1 MPEFTV
7 NPNRVDPYKHFK
19 FRVMWDGVFIPGVT
33 RVSGLVRR
41 TEVVTNRTGS
51 DPSGFHKSPGLTM
64 YEPIVLERGRT
75 HANEFEQWANLVWN
89 RYQRPE
95 VSLANFRKDIVI
107 NLYNEADQLVLSWRV
122 YRCWPS
128 DYMALGDLDA
138 LEGCSAVERLV
149 LQHEGWE
156 RDLGVAEPQEQ
167 SAGGATPKSLSIS
180 DNAGSSIGPSAV
192 DPKTINPK
200 LTAATAADATLP
212 GADKK
217 KK

>member
-7 NPNRVDPYKHFK
+7 NPSRVDPYKHFK

-33 RVSGLVRR
+33 RVSGLLRR

-51 DPSGFHKSPGLTM
+51 DPSGFHKSPGLTA
-64 YEPIVLERGRT
+64 YEPLVLERGRT
-75 HANEFEQWANLVWN
+75 HASEFEQWANLVWN

-95 VSLANFRKDIVI
+95 VSLPSFRKDITV

-128 DYMALGDLDA
+128 EYTALGDLDA
-138 LEGCSAVERLV
+138 LVGCTAVERLV

-156 RDLGVAEPQEQ
+156 RDLSVTEPQEA
-167 SAGGATPKSLSIS
+167 SAGGVAPKSLSFS
-180 DNAGSSIGPSAV
+180 DGAGVNVSPSLV
-192 DPKTINPK
+192 SPNVINPK
-200 LTAATAADATLP
+200 IAAETAADTP
-212 GADKK
+212 GTDKK